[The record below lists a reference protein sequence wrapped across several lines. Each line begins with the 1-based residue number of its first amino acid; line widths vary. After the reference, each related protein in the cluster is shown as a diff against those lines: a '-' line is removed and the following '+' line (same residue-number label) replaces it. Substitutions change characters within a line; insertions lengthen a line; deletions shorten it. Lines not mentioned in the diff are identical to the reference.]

1 MGYRIAPTNKVYSGE
16 VIVGRNN
23 YLYRVST
30 NRTKNGYI
38 GCSSVYAL
46 SNITKG
52 LRLTNISI
60 NLFLS
65 SRNFKKNICFEFLG
79 KKVLLVSDGIKYVS
93 KREIKILF
101 ENTCKEYLL
110 SQPLT
115 QPLTQ
120 LHLLYA

>member
-1 MGYRIAPTNKVYSGE
+1 MEYRIVPINKVHSGE

-52 LRLTNISI
+52 LRLVHISI
-60 NLFLS
+60 NLFLH
-65 SRNFKKNICFEFLG
+65 SRTFKRNICFDFLG
-79 KKVLLVSDGIKYVS
+79 KKVLLVSKDIEYVS
-93 KREIKILF
+93 KQEIKILF
-101 ENTCKEYLL
+101 KQACEDYLL
-110 SQPLT
+110 SQPI
-115 QPLTQ
+115 TQ
-120 LHLLYA
+120 LHALYN